1 MPFIEEAKYQLMQED
16 IDATKLKLEEREK
29 EFTELQENVQHQKQK
44 SRTIAIVL
52 GLLLGLSLGI
62 IFVMVKNGSF
72 STSSLTTSNTE
83 KIDID
88 QIKAEEAQR
97 VIDSITN
104 VSNNGS
110 DLSNDLDQEDVNL
123 DDEMATIEENNNGQ
137 TVYSVQIGVFSK
149 NKYPL
154 LSENSLAG
162 IASKNSDYFK
172 YSLGIFASLSEAK
185 KLKSELVKIGFKD
198 AFVASYINGERQ
210 QIHH

>member
-29 EFTELQENVQHQKQK
+29 ELTEIQENVQHQKQK

-72 STSSLTTSNTE
+72 TASQLTKSSEDTV
-83 KIDID
+83 DIAK
-88 QIKAEEAQR
+88 IKAEEAQR
-97 VIDSITN
+97 VIDSI
-104 VSNNGS
+104 SNATYNDSSPS
-110 DLSNDLDQEDVNL
+110 DDADQEEVNL
-123 DDEMATIEENNNGQ
+123 DDEIATIEENNNGQ

-149 NKYPL
+149 NKYSL
-154 LSENSLAG
+154 MSEKSLAG

-172 YSLGIFASLSEAK
+172 YSLGIFASISEAK

>member
-29 EFTELQENVQHQKQK
+29 ELTDLNESVQHQKQK

-62 IFVMVKNGSF
+62 VFIVLKNNNF
-72 STSSLTTSNTE
+72 SAGDLTADT
-83 KIDID
+83 KIDVAK
-88 QIKAEEAQR
+88 IKAEEAER
-97 VIDSITN
+97 VIDSISN
-104 VSNNGS
+104 AVSNNSG
-110 DLSNDLDQEDVNL
+110 LAANDLNQEDVNL

-162 IASKNSDYFK
+162 IASKNSEYFK
-172 YSLGIFASLSEAK
+172 YSLGIFASLAEAK

-198 AFVASYINGERQ
+198 AFTASYINGERQ